1 MLNDLRYAL
10 RQLMKSPGFAAVTI
24 LTLALGIGACTAIF
38 SVVNAVLLRPLDY
51 PDPARLV
58 VIRETQLPGFPEFSV
73 SPPNYLDW
81 EKQTK
86 SFENLAAYSGSRIN
100 FTGDS
105 EPQQL
110 IGVKA
115 TAHYFD
121 VYGVKPALGRTF
133 LPEEDAPGKNHVVVL
148 SYPFWQRVFGGAAD
162 VVGRPIQLNGE
173 PYTVVGV
180 APLGFGIA
188 SKVDAWVPMAF
199 DLKETAMDNR
209 GAHYLNLVGWL
220 FAAM

>member
-10 RQLMKSPGFAAVTI
+10 RQLIKAPSFTIVAI

-38 SVVNAVLLRPLDY
+38 SVVNVVLLRPLDY
-51 PDPARLV
+51 REPDRIVA
-58 VIRETQLPGFPEFSV
+58 IRETDLPKFPEFSV

-86 SFENLAAYSGSRIN
+86 SYEFLAAYGGSRVN
-100 FTGDS
+100 LTGDG

-121 VYGVKPALGRTF
+121 VFGVKPFLGRML

-148 SYPFWQRVFGGAAD
+148 SYPFWQRVFGGD
-162 VVGRPIQLNGE
+162 RDLVGRSVQLNGE

-180 APLGFGIA
+180 APPGFGQA
-188 SKVDAWVPMAF
+188 SKVDAWMPMA
-199 DLKETAMDNR
+199 
-209 GAHYLNLVGWL
+209 
-220 FAAM
+220 

>member
-1 MLNDLRYAL
+1 MINDLRYAF
-10 RQLMKSPGFAAVTI
+10 RQLIKSPGFTAVTI

-58 VIRETQLPGFPEFSV
+58 VIRETQLPEFPEFSV

-86 SFENLAAYSGSRIN
+86 SFEKLAAYSGSRIN
-100 FTGDS
+100 LTGDG
-105 EPQQL
+105 EPQAL

-115 TAHYFD
+115 TAHYFE
-121 VYGVKPALGRTF
+121 VYGIKPAFGRTF

-173 PYTVVGV
+173 PHSSRRRAGRLW
-180 APLGFGIA
+180 PCQQGGR
-188 SKVDAWVPMAF
+188 VDADGIRAERNSERQSRRA
-199 DLKETAMDNR
+199 LS
-209 GAHYLNLVGWL
+209 
-220 FAAM
+220 